1 MDKKPSKTKAPASVA
16 AATKAKAAKA
26 TAEEKKKEKVGM
38 KRGAPPETPEEPTA
52 AAEAP
57 AARSKPVKSKKT
69 FEQLGVCPELCDAIK
84 RLGWTNPT
92 PIQAAAIPAALEGRD
107 VIGLAQTGSG
117 KTAAYSLPML
127 QALLAKPQA
136 LYAVVVTPTRELA
149 VQVAEHI
156 EALGATIGVKCATIV
171 GGVPPIQQ
179 AIALAKRPHVVVG
192 TPGRI
197 VYHLEH
203 TKGFA
208 LRQCRFL
215 IIDEA
220 DRLLGFDF
228 EQELDKILA
237 AVPQQ
242 GRHTMLFSATMTT
255 KVAKLQRASLRDPVK
270 VQVKDKYKTVD
281 TLCQTYLFV
290 PFKYR
295 DVHLVFVL
303 NEHAGKSTIV
313 FCSKRLAALRVCYML
328 RNLGFAAI
336 PLTGNMT
343 QTKRIGALDKFKSG
357 QRSVLV
363 ATDVAARGLD
373 IPQVD
378 LVVNYDVPTPR
389 EYIHRVG
396 RTARAGR
403 GGEAVT
409 VVTQYSVDQYQRVE
423 ASMNKKLE
431 AYKVEEAQAL
441 VFMPRVAEALRLA
454 SVQMKEAGY
463 DKQTKSDAKG
473 AALLAEEGDM
483 DGAGDFDGADGDGD
497 DDVGELAAESYVLK
511 AKRQRLNAS
520 KKGGKKGSKK
530 GGRR

>member
-1 MDKKPSKTKAPASVA
+1 MKR
-16 AATKAKAAKA
+16 A
-26 TAEEKKKEKVGM
+26 TASKEDTPVETEKKEEEK
-38 KRGAPPETPEEPTA
+38 EE
-52 AAEAP
+52 EEEEG
-57 AARSKPVKSKKT
+57 KT
-69 FEQLGVCPELCDAIK
+69 FEELGVCPELCDAIA
-84 RLGWTNPT
+84 RLGWTRPT
-92 PIQAAAIPAALEGRD
+92 AIQCAAIPPALAGRD

-127 QALLAKPQA
+127 QGLLEKPQA

-156 EALGATIGVKCATIV
+156 EALGATIGVKCATVV
-171 GGVPPIQQ
+171 GGVPAMQQ

-197 VYHLEH
+197 VYHLEN

-208 LRQCRFL
+208 LRQCRFV

-220 DRLLGFDF
+220 DRLLGLDF
-228 EQELDKILA
+228 EEELDKIVA
-237 AVPQQ
+237 AVP
-242 GRHTMLFSATMTT
+242 RETRRVMLFSATMTT
-255 KVAKLQRASLRDPVK
+255 KVAKLQRASLRNPVK
-270 VQVKDKYKTVD
+270 VQVNDKYKTVD
-281 TLCQTYLFV
+281 TLNQTYLFI

-295 DVHLVFVL
+295 DVYLVSVL
-303 NEHAGKSTIV
+303 NEHTGKSAIV
-313 FCSKRLAALRVCYML
+313 FCAKRLAALRVCYML

-336 PLTGNMT
+336 PLTGNMS
-343 QTKRIGALDKFKSG
+343 QPKRLGALDKFKSG

-378 LVVNYDVPTPR
+378 LVVNYDVPGPR

-423 ASMNKKLE
+423 NSMHKKLA
-431 AYKVEEAQAL
+431 AYPAVEAQVL
-441 VFMPRVAEALRLA
+441 VFMPRVTEALRLA
-454 SVQMKEAGY
+454 TVQMKEAGY
-463 DKQTKSDAKG
+463 DKDGATASGSGPTAG
-473 AALLAEEGDM
+473 AARLAREA
-483 DGAGDFDGADGDGD
+483 GADGADDVDGADTVDD
-497 DDVGELAAESYVLK
+497 DDVGSLSSAFNPR
-511 AKRQRLNAS
+511 AKRQKTAS
-520 KKGGKKGSKK
+520 SGGHRGGHRGGRGRGRGGKH
-530 GGRR
+530 